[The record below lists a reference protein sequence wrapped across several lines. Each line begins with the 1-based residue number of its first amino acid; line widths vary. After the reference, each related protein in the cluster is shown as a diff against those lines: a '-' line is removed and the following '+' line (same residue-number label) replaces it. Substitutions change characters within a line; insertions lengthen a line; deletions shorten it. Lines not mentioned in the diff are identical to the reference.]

1 MNAAFLPLLLAALP
15 FQEPAASGAPDPGRL
30 VVLEKSADAALVLQL
45 PGGRILATLPTGEG
59 PHEIAAAPDGRHAV
73 VSNYGRKTPGS
84 TLTVLDLAGLK
95 VAATLDL
102 GEPVRPHG
110 IVFEPDGRSL
120 WVTAELKQELWHLSF
135 PEGKVLARIATGEPT
150 SHMVALGTKGH
161 AFVAAIG
168 SGKMVPVDCGK
179 GEAGPGIATGKGAE
193 GIGVAPG
200 GGEVWVTNRVA
211 DTVTVLDAGTLQP
224 IATIPCPGFP
234 IRVAFTPGGER
245 ALVSCAQGAALAV
258 IDAGTHKVLMRI
270 PMQLEAVEGSEDR
283 LFGDR
288 FGKSPVPIGI
298 VVPPSGKVAYVANS
312 GADRIAVVDLEKGRV
327 VKTIPA
333 GKEPDGIA
341 WIPTP

>member
-1 MNAAFLPLLLAALP
+1 MNAAFPLLLLAVLP
-15 FQEPAASGAPDPGRL
+15 IQDPAAPVPADPGRL

-45 PGGRILATLPTGEG
+45 PEGGILATLPTGEG

-95 VAATLDL
+95 VAGTLDL

-150 SHMVALGTKGH
+150 SHMVALGAGGR

-179 GEAGPGIATGKGAE
+179 GQAGPGIATGKGAE

-211 DTVTVLDAGTLQP
+211 GTVTVLDAKTLEQ
-224 IATIPCPGFP
+224 IASIPCPGFP
-234 IRVAFTPGGER
+234 IRVAFTPRGGP
-245 ALVSCAQGAALAV
+245 ALVSCAQGAVLAV
-258 IDAGTHKVLMRI
+258 IDARAHKVLKRI
-270 PMQLEAVEGSEDR
+270 PMKLEAVDGAKDR

-312 GADRIAVVDLEKGRV
+312 GADRIAVVDLQQGRV

-333 GKEPDGIA
+333 GEEPDGIA